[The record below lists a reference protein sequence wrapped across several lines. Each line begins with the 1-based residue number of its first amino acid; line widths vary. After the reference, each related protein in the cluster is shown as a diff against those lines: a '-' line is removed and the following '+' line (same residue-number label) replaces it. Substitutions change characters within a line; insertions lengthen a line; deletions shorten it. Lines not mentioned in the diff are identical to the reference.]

1 LTPEAEEKIWDLRH
15 AASPILST
23 IENTIS
29 MQFIEDGAVPP
40 AKFPDYVEGVR
51 QALAARGMD
60 GAIFGHAGDGHIHV
74 NPLVDVREPN
84 WRDKMQR
91 VLDDVVA
98 LTVRLGGTLAGEHG
112 DGRLRAP
119 LLRRVWH
126 KDTLQAFEA
135 LKQSFDPDNIL
146 NPGAKIPLPGQKALG
161 DIKYDPSLPPLPPE
175 ARSALDDV
183 VKRRAYNEFRL
194 SLIPASS

>member
-1 LTPEAEEKIWDLRH
+1 
-15 AASPILST
+15 
-23 IENTIS
+23 
-29 MQFIEDGAVPP
+29 MG
-40 AKFPDYVEGVR
+40 
-51 QALAARGMD
+51 

-84 WRDKMQR
+84 WRDKMQK

-126 KDTLQAFEA
+126 KDSLQAFEA
-135 LKQSFDPDNIL
+135 LKTSFDPDNIF
-146 NPGAKIPLPGQKALG
+146 NPGAKIPLPGQKALA

-175 ARSALDDV
+175 ARAALDDV

-194 SLIPASS
+194 SLIPGSP

>member
-1 LTPEAEEKIWDLRH
+1 
-15 AASPILST
+15 
-23 IENTIS
+23 
-29 MQFIEDGAVPP
+29 MG
-40 AKFPDYVEGVR
+40 
-51 QALAARGMD
+51 

-74 NPLVDVREPN
+74 NPLVDVREPD
-84 WRDKMQR
+84 WRGGMQLL
-91 VLDDVVA
+91 LDDVVS

-126 KDTLQAFEA
+126 KDTLQAFEV
-135 LKQSFDPDNIL
+135 LKKSFDPDNIL
-146 NPGAKIPLPGQKALG
+146 NPGSKIPLPGQKALG
-161 DIKYDPSLPPLPPE
+161 DIKYDPSLPPLPAE
-175 ARSALDDV
+175 ARAALDDV